1 MRFLLCFAPL
11 SESFAFPITPI
22 SGSSMDAGE
31 KSRHAARAA
40 ILCLMPGLGHL
51 YIGEK
56 RGYAMIVIS
65 VLLLLGASLLGWPAV
80 WLYLGLVILSI
91 WDTCLIVKRDRGL
104 L

>member
-1 MRFLLCFAPL
+1 
-11 SESFAFPITPI
+11 
-22 SGSSMDAGE
+22 MDAAE

-40 ILCLMPGLGHL
+40 VLCLLPGLGHL

-56 RGYAMIVIS
+56 RGYVTIIIS
-65 VLLLLGASLLGWPAV
+65 VVLLGCAWQVWRPTV

-91 WDTCLIVKRDRGL
+91 WDTYLTVKRDRGL